1 MGTALQPVT
10 PSTPQS
16 STSSYSTKMAQQSE
30 IRQNYH
36 KECEALVNKQINIEF
51 CASHVFN
58 SMSCYFTRADQA
70 LPGFAR
76 FFRKFSTEERKHGA
90 ALMEYQAKRG
100 GKVVLQDITKPSKVE
115 WGTVL
120 EAITAVLELEKT
132 VTHSLQ
138 ELETKAMDRKDF
150 HLAAFIQRIHGEKV
164 EIVKEIGHWI
174 TKIKRAGL
182 GYGLCVLDRELE
194 KAVINNALLELQT
207 TGLNSKF
214 EDFTDFMQEEFLEKQ
229 VDNFKEIS
237 DWLAKIRMA

>member
-115 WGTVL
+115 
-120 EAITAVLELEKT
+120 
-132 VTHSLQ
+132 
-138 ELETKAMDRKDF
+138 
-150 HLAAFIQRIHGEKV
+150 
-164 EIVKEIGHWI
+164 IVKEIGHWI

-182 GYGLCVLDRELE
+182 GYGLYVLDRVLE

-207 TGLNSKF
+207 TGLNTQF
-214 EDFTDFMQEEFLEKQ
+214 EDVTDFMQEEFLEKQ
-229 VDNFKEIS
+229 VNNFKEIS